1 VLTGGDPRRDGAA
14 REKLAE
20 AALASSIAERRA
32 MEVERAIV
40 DLYRTFMMKA
50 HVGKRFEG
58 TVTAVVGS
66 GIFVQLDAPFVDV
79 LVRLEDLGQDRY
91 EIDDDGLRVVAA
103 RSGDV
108 VALGDRLVVEITDA
122 AILRRTVYARRIGGE
137 PQQRGKRPRHEET
150 PRRDDRGRHPKTAA
164 KGRPSRAPAAHGRD
178 DRRKLERA
186 GRREKKVT
194 GGGKRKGKK
203 GRGR

>member
-1 VLTGGDPRRDGAA
+1 VRRDGEA

-50 HVGKRFEG
+50 HIGKRFEG

-66 GIFVQLDAPFVDV
+66 GVFVQLDAPFVDV

-91 EIDDDGLRVVAA
+91 EVDDDALRVVAA

-108 VALGDRLVVEITDA
+108 VALGDRVMVEIVDA
-122 AILRRTVYARRIGGE
+122 AILRRTVYAKRVGGE
-137 PQQRGKRPRHEET
+137 GGQARGGKKQPRRPEHPKKKGQQRQELSKKH
-150 PRRDDRGRHPKTAA
+150 K
-164 KGRPSRAPAAHGRD
+164 
-178 DRRKLERA
+178 RKLEKA
-186 GRREKKVT
+186 GRREKKFT
-194 GGGKRKGKK
+194 GGKGKGKK
-203 GRGR
+203 GRRR